1 MVWAYVHTH
10 THTHTHLFR
19 FFSRVGCDK
28 ILSILYEHCLDLS
41 LFFLV
46 LPQYLFP
53 CTFFERLKQHLTI
66 SMGHISGRC
75 FGEFSAQGL
84 IDCACAQFLGQ
95 CDVHI
100 GQRLQRC
107 LVERIQRLN
116 MAIFANKLYFIYG
129 EKTLK
134 SSQKAEKWSI
144 WNHSSFYFE
153 NISGNMSFEKK
164 GDLDKQRGNFEA
176 CRVFPAHGGGR
187 LWACWFYRW
196 GSINRRDARQPA
208 ARAMARRG
216 QACSDASGMR
226 TGPRAVLRGSADPP
240 WSVWRPPPRHVRPGC
255 VSGAA
260 GMQPSLSS
268 SSSGERLFM
277 FVWFYAMPKNTR

>member
-1 MVWAYVHTH
+1 MGCHFLLQGIFPTQGLNPRLPCLLRCRQILSHLTTGEAHLYGVGLC

-144 WNHSSFYFE
+144 
-153 NISGNMSFEKK
+153 
-164 GDLDKQRGNFEA
+164 
-176 CRVFPAHGGGR
+176 
-187 LWACWFYRW
+187 
-196 GSINRRDARQPA
+196 
-208 ARAMARRG
+208 
-216 QACSDASGMR
+216 
-226 TGPRAVLRGSADPP
+226 
-240 WSVWRPPPRHVRPGC
+240 
-255 VSGAA
+255 
-260 GMQPSLSS
+260 
-268 SSSGERLFM
+268 
-277 FVWFYAMPKNTR
+277 